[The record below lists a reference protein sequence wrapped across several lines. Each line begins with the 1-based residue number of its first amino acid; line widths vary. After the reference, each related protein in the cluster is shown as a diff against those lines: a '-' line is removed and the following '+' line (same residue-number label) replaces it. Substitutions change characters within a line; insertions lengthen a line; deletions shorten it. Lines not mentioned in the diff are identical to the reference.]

1 MSDNRDESFDEAVD
15 EGVDVETPSV
25 SRHVCDVCGREFD
38 SLQGLRMHKVRVHH
52 SGQGVGTLP
61 YPMEIPD
68 ALTQLK
74 DFLRVFGLN
83 ERDSQAVIKYME
95 AYSIDDLV
103 RLNMALRDIGLALN
117 RRKLLI
123 ESWANLRNIPIVE
136 PLRKELNIQPMPSF
150 GPSSPYGLYGEQ
162 PQPKQEDMIDKLLKW
177 EELKLRSQIGPSQTN
192 PLEAQAQY
200 QAQVESLRQEI
211 QSLKETHSK
220 EIQSFKEALEKKER
234 EILENRVRALEE
246 QLRRLEES
254 PRGETYKL
262 DEYRLLADSLATIS
276 KKEPLDKLKEMLPQI
291 LSMAYG
297 VPQEKIQQQTPQAR
311 LGLIE
316 LLRQKG
322 LTVPQ

>member
-1 MSDNRDESFDEAVD
+1 MSDSRDESVD

-25 SRHVCDVCGREFD
+25 SRHVCDVCGREF
-38 SLQGLRMHKVRVHH
+38 STFQGLKMHKVRVHH
-52 SGQGVGTLP
+52 IGEGVGTLP

-150 GPSSPYGLYGEQ
+150 GPSMPSPYGPSYGFMEQ

-297 VPQEKIQQQTPQAR
+297 IPQEKQTPQAR
-311 LGLIE
+311 LGLLE
-316 LLRQKG
+316 VLRQKG
-322 LTVPQ
+322 LTTPQ